1 MIINPKNDSSTS
13 DFWRISGVEL
23 QIFCFFLVL
32 LSTFYYLCGI
42 NTFYMLERIL
52 KLREIEDDSLFL
64 WGSRQ
69 TGKSTLLKALF
80 PKAHLYDLLKTDV
93 RMAFQL
99 RPALL
104 REECELL
111 DEGELV
117 IIDEVQKVPAL
128 LDEVHW
134 LMENRGLRFILSG
147 SSARKL
153 RRSGANLLGGRALRF
168 TLFPFVSAE
177 IPDFD
182 LHRALNNGMLPR
194 HYLVA
199 DPSKRIQ
206 AYIGDYLQQ
215 EIVEEAIVRQLD
227 AFTRFLQ
234 VAALSNTEI
243 VNYTNIAQDCGVSAK
258 TVKEYFAILEET
270 MLGFYLPAYTKMI
283 KRKLIQ
289 SPKFYYFDVAIPNH
303 LLHRRIL
310 QPGTD
315 IYGHAL
321 EHFVVQELRAFVS
334 YTFGEDKIMSY
345 WRTLDNKYEVDV
357 MICDALTQRVEIAI
371 EVKSAD
377 HVFSNDTK
385 GLKAFS
391 EEHPDAKLILLSM
404 EERPRMLNGIEVWPV
419 TQFLQGL
426 WNRKWL

>member
-1 MIINPKNDSSTS
+1 
-13 DFWRISGVEL
+13 
-23 QIFCFFLVL
+23 
-32 LSTFYYLCGI
+32 
-42 NTFYMLERIL
+42 MLERIL
-52 KLREIEDDSLFL
+52 KLQEIEDDSLFL

-69 TGKSTLLKALF
+69 TGKSTLLKARF
-80 PKAHLYDLLKTDV
+80 PKARLYDLLKTDV

-153 RRSGANLLGGRALRF
+153 RRSGANLLGGRALRC
-168 TLFPFVSAE
+168 TLFPLVSAE

-182 LHRALNNGMLPR
+182 LQRALNNGLLPR

-199 DPSKRIQ
+199 NPSKRIQ

-234 VAALSNTEI
+234 VAALCNTEI
-243 VNYTNIAQDCGVSAK
+243 VNYTNIAQECGVSAK
-258 TVKEYFAILEET
+258 TVREYFTILEET
-270 MLGFYLPAYTKMI
+270 MLGFYLPAYTKVV

-303 LLHRRIL
+303 LLHRTPL
-310 QPGTD
+310 LPGTD

-321 EHFVVQELRAFVS
+321 EHFIVQELRAFVS
-334 YTFGEDKIMSY
+334 YTFGEDKTMCY

-357 MICDALTQRVEIAI
+357 LISDARSHQAEVAI
-371 EVKSAD
+371 EVKASD
-377 HVFSNDTK
+377 HVVSSDTK

-391 EEHPDAKLILLSM
+391 EEHPNAKLMLLSM
-404 EERPRMLNGIEVWPV
+404 EERPRMLNGIEIWPV
-419 TQFLQGL
+419 AEFLPRL
-426 WNRKWL
+426 WGRKVL

>member
-1 MIINPKNDSSTS
+1 
-13 DFWRISGVEL
+13 
-23 QIFCFFLVL
+23 
-32 LSTFYYLCGI
+32 
-42 NTFYMLERIL
+42 MLERIL
-52 KLREIEDDSLFL
+52 KLQEIKDDSLFL

-80 PKAHLYDLLKTDV
+80 PQARLYDLLKTDV
-93 RMAFQL
+93 RLSFQL

-104 REECELL
+104 REECLLL

-153 RRSGANLLGGRALRF
+153 RRSGANLLGGRALKC

-182 LHRALNNGMLPR
+182 LNRALNNGMLPR

-206 AYIGDYLQQ
+206 SYIGDYLQQ

-243 VNYTNIAQDCGVSAK
+243 VNYTNIAQDCGLSAK
-258 TVKEYFAILEET
+258 TIKEYFAILEET
-270 MLGFYLPAYTKMI
+270 MLGFYLPAYTKVI
-283 KRKLIQ
+283 KRRLIQ

-303 LLHRRIL
+303 LLNRRRL

-315 IYGHAL
+315 VYGHTL
-321 EHFVVQELRAFVS
+321 EHFVVQELRAFLS
-334 YTFGEDKIMSY
+334 YTSGEDKVMRY

-357 MICDALTQRVEIAI
+357 LICDVFTKNVEVAI
-371 EVKSAD
+371 EVKSTD
-377 HVFSNDTK
+377 HVESADTK
-385 GLKAFS
+385 CLKAFS
-391 EEHPDAKLILLSM
+391 EEHSEAKLIILSM
-404 EERPRMLNGIEVWPV
+404 EDRPRMLNGIEIWPV
-419 TQFLQGL
+419 TLFLQRL
-426 WNRKWL
+426 WGGKVL

>member
-1 MIINPKNDSSTS
+1 
-13 DFWRISGVEL
+13 
-23 QIFCFFLVL
+23 
-32 LSTFYYLCGI
+32 
-42 NTFYMLERIL
+42 MLERIL
-52 KLREIEDDSLFL
+52 KLQEIKDDSLFL

-80 PKAHLYDLLKTDV
+80 PQARLYDLLKTDV
-93 RMAFQL
+93 RLSFQL

-104 REECELL
+104 REECLLL

-153 RRSGANLLGGRALRF
+153 RRSGANLLGGRALKC

-182 LHRALNNGMLPR
+182 LNRALNNGMLPR

-206 AYIGDYLQQ
+206 SYIGDYLQQ

-243 VNYTNIAQDCGVSAK
+243 VNYTNIAQDCGLSAK
-258 TVKEYFAILEET
+258 TIKEYFAILEET
-270 MLGFYLPAYTKMI
+270 MLGFYLPAYTKVI
-283 KRKLIQ
+283 KRRLIQ

-303 LLHRRIL
+303 LLNRRRL

-315 IYGHAL
+315 VYGHTL
-321 EHFVVQELRAFVS
+321 EHFVVQELRAFLS
-334 YTFGEDKIMSY
+334 YTFGEDKVMRY

-357 MICDALTQRVEIAI
+357 LICDVFTKNVEVAI
-371 EVKSAD
+371 EVKSTD
-377 HVFSNDTK
+377 HVESADTK

-391 EEHPDAKLILLSM
+391 EEHSEAKLIILSM
-404 EERPRMLNGIEVWPV
+404 EDRPRIQNGIEIWPV
-419 TQFLQGL
+419 TLFLQRL
-426 WNRKWL
+426 WGGKVL

>member
-1 MIINPKNDSSTS
+1 
-13 DFWRISGVEL
+13 
-23 QIFCFFLVL
+23 
-32 LSTFYYLCGI
+32 
-42 NTFYMLERIL
+42 MLERIL
-52 KLREIEDDSLFL
+52 KLKEIENDSLFL

-69 TGKSTLLKALF
+69 TGKSTLLRALF
-80 PKAHLYDLLKTDV
+80 PNARLYDLLKTDV

-104 REECELL
+104 REECEML

-134 LMENRGLRFILSG
+134 LIENRGLRFILSG

-153 RRSGANLLGGRALRF
+153 RRSGANLLGGRALRC
-168 TLFPFVSAE
+168 TLFPLVSAE

-182 LHRALNNGMLPR
+182 VERALNNGMLPR
-194 HYLVA
+194 HYLVE

-243 VNYTNIAQDCGVSAK
+243 VNYTNIAQDCAVSAK
-258 TVKEYFAILEET
+258 TVKEYFTILEET
-270 MLGFYLPAYTKMI
+270 MLGFYLPAYTRTL
-283 KRKLIQ
+283 KRRLTL

-303 LLHRRIL
+303 LLHRVPL
-310 QPGTD
+310 KKGTD
-315 IYGHAL
+315 IYGHAM
-321 EHFVVQELRAFVS
+321 EHLVVQELRAFLS
-334 YTFGEDKIMSY
+334 YTYGEKMVMSY
-345 WRTLDNKYEVDV
+345 WRTLDGKYEVDV
-357 MICDALTQRVEIAI
+357 LISDRTSNEVRMAI
-371 EVKSAD
+371 EVKSSD
-377 HVFSNDTK
+377 NVTSSDTK
-385 GLKAFS
+385 GLKAFG
-391 EEHPDAKLILLSM
+391 EEHTDAKLILLSM
-404 EERPRMLNGIEVWPV
+404 EERPRMMNGIEVWPV
-419 TQFLQGL
+419 EQFLQRL
-426 WNRKWL
+426 WDGKMI

>member
-1 MIINPKNDSSTS
+1 
-13 DFWRISGVEL
+13 
-23 QIFCFFLVL
+23 
-32 LSTFYYLCGI
+32 
-42 NTFYMLERIL
+42 MLERIL
-52 KLREIEDDSLFL
+52 KLQDVEDDSLFL

-69 TGKSTLLKALF
+69 TGKSTLLKARF
-80 PKAHLYDLLKTDV
+80 PKARLYDLLKTDL

-153 RRSGANLLGGRALRF
+153 RRSGANLLGGRALRC
-168 TLFPFVSAE
+168 TLFPLVSAE

-182 LHRALNNGMLPR
+182 LHRALNNGLLPR

-199 DPSKRIQ
+199 NPSKRIQ

-258 TVKEYFAILEET
+258 TVKEYFTILEET
-270 MLGFYLPAYTKMI
+270 MLGFYLPAYTKVV

-303 LLHRRIL
+303 LLRRTPL

-315 IYGHAL
+315 LYGHAL
-321 EHFVVQELRAFVS
+321 EHLVVQELRAFVS
-334 YTFGEDKIMSY
+334 YTFGEDKTMSY

-357 MICDALTQRVEIAI
+357 LISDARSHQVDVAI
-371 EVKSAD
+371 EVKASD
-377 HVFSNDTK
+377 HVVSSDTK
-385 GLKAFS
+385 GLKAFG
-391 EEHPDAKLILLSM
+391 EEHPNAKLILLSM
-404 EERPRMLNGIEVWPV
+404 EERPRMLNGIEIWPV
-419 TQFLQGL
+419 AEFLPRL
-426 WNRKWL
+426 WGRKVI